1 MSPSAGFDP
10 GENDGYDATT
20 SPARYRSYAGAG
32 GSCRCETKPCFVR
45 ALVAGVLSAVAV
57 TRSAQRGVP
66 QPWLV
71 GAGVV
76 AASVLTRLVL
86 ARALHRAD
94 LAPWD
99 AAAVVLAGGTLLIGP
114 SVHLVPPG
122 HRTPHRGVRLG
133 RLKAGHGGFGY
144 RLPAGIGPAL
154 VGLGLVRP
162 APHADR
168 RRRPALTSLTVT
180 VTVTVTGAIAIAI
193 AIAIAP
199 TTPG

>member
-122 HRTPHRGVRLG
+122 HRTPTGACDS
-133 RLKAGHGGFGY
+133 AGSRPGT
-144 RLPAGIGPAL
+144 AAL
-154 VGLGLVRP
+154 ATGCRP
-162 APHADR
+162 ASARPWSVLVWCDPHR
-168 RRRPALTSLTVT
+168 TP
-180 VTVTVTGAIAIAI
+180 IAAGD
-193 AIAIAP
+193 P
-199 TTPG
+199 R